1 MFNQGKYKI
10 LLALIFSVTVIA
22 ACGKK
27 EPPVVDTTV
36 SPVRIAV
43 NSDFLPTARLL
54 AEQFTTK
61 TAIGVEFTSG
71 TDAELT
77 QKIIDGADVDVFM
90 ASDTEHP
97 NMLVEMGKA
106 SSEGGFVYAFGTA
119 ALYSRSW
126 KVNWTAGKY
135 LKSGQ
140 FSKLA
145 LPSPE
150 DNRYGKAGLA
160 AIEIFG
166 VYEGVRDK
174 LVYTDNEAQSLELVD
189 TREADAG
196 FIALSSIS
204 DREKRW
210 AWVLPQSFYEP
221 IEQGAVQINNEPLNR
236 SANIWMGYLVSDEAQ
251 SIIRQSG
258 YSILEN
264 EALSSTQ

>member
-10 LLALIFSVTVIA
+10 LLALIFSMAVIA

-27 EPPVVDTTV
+27 EPPVVDTMV

-43 NSDFLPTARLL
+43 NSDFMPTAKLL
-54 AEQFTTK
+54 AEQFTTN
-61 TAIGVEFTSG
+61 TGIGVEFSSG
-71 TDAELT
+71 TDAELA
-77 QKIIDGADVDVFM
+77 QNIMDGDQIDVFM

-97 NMLVEMGKA
+97 NKLVEVGKA
-106 SSEGGFVYAFGTA
+106 NSEGGFVYAFGTA

-140 FSKLA
+140 FNKLA

-166 VYEGVRDK
+166 VYDGVRDK
-174 LVYTDNEAQSLELVD
+174 LVYTDNEAQSLELVNKK
-189 TREADAG
+189 EADAG

-204 DREKRW
+204 DEEKRW
-210 AWVLPQSFYEP
+210 AWVVPQSFYEP
-221 IEQGAVQINNEPLNR
+221 IEQGAVLVNNEPLNR
-236 SANIWMGYLVSDEAQ
+236 SANIWMGYLSSDAAQ

-264 EALSSTQ
+264 DAVSSTQ